1 MLQASEAFVSSQQQH
16 HVQERLF
23 SWLRPHISL
32 FLQLLTR
39 TMTREY
45 RNESLGMACEAFKY
59 ESTFIVMTGR
69 A

>member
-1 MLQASEAFVSSQQQH
+1 
-16 HVQERLF
+16 
-23 SWLRPHISL
+23 
-32 FLQLLTR
+32 
-39 TMTREY
+39 MTREY